1 MNAIYLTRICYL
13 FYSYSISNIS
23 FLFAASSTLDSLVPV
38 CWLSRDNTAFAS
50 SRDKTTTMALS
61 CARII
66 LIYSLLFCEWVS
78 ERYRESSPKRCAC
91 QAKSYKKIKIHLG
104 LVKHIGFVYIKRMRT
119 HEIQSTI
126 RNIRLAQG
134 LTQAELA
141 HLAGVL
147 RSDIANY
154 ESRVLPPIDKLDAIA
169 KALGKR
175 VVIELRRVR

>member
-1 MNAIYLTRICYL
+1 M
-13 FYSYSISNIS
+13 
-23 FLFAASSTLDSLVPV
+23 
-38 CWLSRDNTAFAS
+38 
-50 SRDKTTTMALS
+50 
-61 CARII
+61 
-66 LIYSLLFCEWVS
+66 S
-78 ERYRESSPKRCAC
+78 ERYGESSPKLCAC

-175 VVIELRRVR
+175 VVIELKRVRR